1 MFFQAEITSILETNE
16 LGSIYGERR
25 RKRVYEERYRVHEE
39 QLQRNHGRATVLDY
53 SEIRQITSQ
62 YIGYLPYDEL
72 MSLTPN
78 EWKDWVIGRRLALLD
93 EQENLLFGAQANGL
107 VQAGKSLKR
116 LQKQLERARYEVRGQ
131 SEEYERMKERKLAHN
146 KRIRNVQK
154 QGTRRFM
161 NSLRNTSQKGG

>member
-1 MFFQAEITSILETNE
+1 MVFQTKISSVLDTNE
-16 LGSIYGERR
+16 LSTVYGKRGRE
-25 RKRVYEERYRVHEE
+25 RVYEERYRVHEE

-93 EQENLLFGAQANGL
+93 EQENLLFGAQANSIA
-107 VQAGKSLKR
+107 QAGKSLKG
-116 LQKQLERARYEVRGQ
+116 LQKVR
-131 SEEYERMKERKLAHN
+131 
-146 KRIRNVQK
+146 
-154 QGTRRFM
+154 T
-161 NSLRNTSQKGG
+161 

>member
-1 MFFQAEITSILETNE
+1 MVFQTKISSVLDTNE
-16 LGSIYGERR
+16 LSTVYGKRGRE
-25 RKRVYEERYRVHEE
+25 RVYEERYRVHEE

-93 EQENLLFGAQANGL
+93 EQENLLVLKLIVLHKL
-107 VQAGKSLKR
+107 VSR
-116 LQKQLERARYEVRGQ
+116 
-131 SEEYERMKERKLAHN
+131 
-146 KRIRNVQK
+146 
-154 QGTRRFM
+154 
-161 NSLRNTSQKGG
+161 